1 MPLVTAEDVLQLAVD
16 VAAATKELSN
26 LASFTPAAIASGI
39 LLEIFKTI
47 QQIQTNKADCHRLAL
62 RCLSLLR
69 RVHDQ
74 MVGRWEDSPPSL
86 VKALKAFEATLET
99 IQVFLINEASKSW
112 HARLRRKRSI
122 EQALHSFSVRLGDA
136 ERSFQISTLI
146 NIHYAVGDKDT
157 VAVPRDTKIDGS
169 NLYHP
174 HASSSKDS
182 LDEKAGLKK
191 YNVSPPVE
199 GLCLESS
206 NQSGTPK
213 HAMAHSTA
221 PTGQLGPPAAST
233 PAPGSLRDA
242 AVASDAAV
250 VEDVEASY
258 SSFLAV
264 QMPEIVSPKISSR
277 RRERQPV
284 VDDDG
289 FRRYHQSDLLL
300 RGLSRTRERWWAGTA
315 QAEVDGQSVIVKRY
329 EGPREGALE
338 RWKGDVEVLR
348 RYRGGEM
355 ARMLGYSQDS
365 CTTPFIVLASAPL
378 RLPEGL

>member
-1 MPLVTAEDVLQLAVD
+1 M
-16 VAAATKELSN
+16 
-26 LASFTPAAIASGI
+26 
-39 LLEIFKTI
+39 
-47 QQIQTNKADCHRLAL
+47 
-62 RCLSLLR
+62 SLLS
-69 RVHDQ
+69 HAY
-74 MVGRWEDSPPSL
+74 L
-86 VKALKAFEATLET
+86 T
-99 IQVFLINEASKSW
+99 IFSK
-112 HARLRRKRSI
+112 
-122 EQALHSFSVRLGDA
+122 
-136 ERSFQISTLI
+136 
-146 NIHYAVGDKDT
+146 
-157 VAVPRDTKIDGS
+157 
-169 NLYHP
+169 
-174 HASSSKDS
+174 
-182 LDEKAGLKK
+182 
-191 YNVSPPVE
+191 
-199 GLCLESS
+199 LCLESS

-289 FRRYHQSDLLL
+289 VCFLPQSDYNQMTPPAQFRRYHQSDLLL

-338 RWKGDVEVLR
+338 VRTIPSFGILHTHHQEAMEGR
-348 RYRGGEM
+348 RGG
-355 ARMLGYSQDS
+355 
-365 CTTPFIVLASAPL
+365 SAAL
-378 RLPEGL
+378 